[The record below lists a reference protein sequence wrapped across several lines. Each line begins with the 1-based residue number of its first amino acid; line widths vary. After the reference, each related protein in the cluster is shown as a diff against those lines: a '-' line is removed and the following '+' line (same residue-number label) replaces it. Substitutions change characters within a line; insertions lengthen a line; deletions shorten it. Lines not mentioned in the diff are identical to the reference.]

1 MTPIYHLRAIPQ
13 VIGLFVVLLSNGLC
27 PCWAATPLNIAAHQ
41 ARLQLTDQ
49 PRDAQQVVAVLKQL
63 AADKSQ
69 PEALKTCDVV
79 ITGQIGGV
87 PNVWP
92 TEHPQF
98 PWYRS
103 QASFFLVDSKVAA
116 QCTVR
121 ALPSN
126 GKVCIVCQ
134 RQAAKNA
141 RAMAVVNLVDENG
154 ETLPVNARE
163 LMNLKENQTV
173 IVRGKAKLLAGSMLV
188 IDADG
193 IYVPATQTAARGVNS
208 AAK

>member
-1 MTPIYHLRAIPQ
+1 
-13 VIGLFVVLLSNGLC
+13 
-27 PCWAATPLNIAAHQ
+27 
-41 ARLQLTDQ
+41 LTDQ
-49 PRDAQQVVAVLKQL
+49 PGDAQQVVAVLKQL

-92 TEHPQF
+92 AEHPQF

-121 ALPSN
+121 TMPSN

-141 RAMAVVNLVDENG
+141 RAMAVVNLIDENG

-173 IVRGKAKLLAGSMLV
+173 FVRGKAKLLAGSMLV